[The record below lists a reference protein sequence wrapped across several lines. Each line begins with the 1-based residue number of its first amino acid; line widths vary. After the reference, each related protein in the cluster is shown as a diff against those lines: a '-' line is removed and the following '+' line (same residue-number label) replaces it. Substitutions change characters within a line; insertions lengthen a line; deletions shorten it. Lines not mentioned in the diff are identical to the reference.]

1 MWAGIK
7 LLAADVRVS
16 GKVLAKIS
24 QGKSITRRERNFI
37 VQTGVDLAR
46 LVPFSLFLIIPLA
59 EFALPF
65 ALRLFPNMLPSQF
78 QSQMQKEE
86 NMTRRL
92 KANIE
97 LAKYL
102 RDVVENQ
109 AKAIKSSTS
118 DSDIKQEAGRLADFL
133 EDIRS
138 GKRVNISDVSRFAR
152 LFNDELT
159 IDGAVRPQLV
169 AMCKFLGIA
178 AHGTDQ
184 LLRFRL
190 RSRLNSIKS
199 DDMSIAWEGGA
210 HSLADEEVLKAC
222 RDRGISI
229 SGASKKNL
237 RTQLKEWL
245 EMSQDRNIPT
255 SLMVLS
261 RAFLYTGV
269 EGTGEEGLKEALSS
283 LPDDVV
289 EDATMEAGGGDGSNI
304 DRLEEARR
312 QSKLIEIEAE
322 REARKEEDK
331 RRRELA
337 EADEEVSEAAVAVDA
352 VGSGTE
358 SISDSAATAAAAVNE
373 ANIKSEHF
381 AVDVESIEKP
391 SKATSIAT
399 EAGEKTESVAYVSAP
414 GSAAVN
420 AGESPRDEPRD
431 EDTIAMERDS
441 MKRLLDAFNALSSE
455 SAVDGERKELSDLKT
470 ELAEAESVLAS
481 LGDQNK
487 SELRRFKKMVTKL
500 EKQVEMVDAKIGA
513 SMKLLDLDNDGVM
526 SMNEFVDAVKML
538 ADNDNDTEIVTVA
551 LRRLDADAD
560 GNISRDDIERVL
572 SELQTEAA
580 GMDSRENGA
589 RESGN
594 STSQSQSSQSQSSA
608 SS

>member
-16 GKVLAKIS
+16 GRIMKKIS
-24 QGKSITRRERNFI
+24 HGKSITRRERNFI

-46 LVPFSLFLIIPLA
+46 LVPFSLFLIIPAA

-109 AKAIKSSTS
+109 ARAIKSSHQ
-118 DSDIKQEAGRLADFL
+118 DSDIKQEASRLAEFL

-138 GKRVNISDVSRFAR
+138 GKRVNISDVSRFAK

-169 AMCKFLGIA
+169 AMCKFLGIS

-210 HSLADEEVLKAC
+210 HSLADEEVTKAC
-222 RDRGISI
+222 RDRGIRI
-229 SGASKKNL
+229 SGASKKHL
-237 RTQLKEWL
+237 RSQLKEWL
-245 EMSQDRNIPT
+245 EMSQDRDIPT

-261 RAFLYTGV
+261 RAFLYTGQ

-304 DRLEEARR
+304 DRLEEAKR

-322 REARKEEDK
+322 REARKEKDAEEK
-331 RRRELA
+331 RLRLLA
-337 EADEEVSEAAVAVDA
+337 ESESLLNEALAVDSA
-352 VGSGTE
+352 STSD
-358 SISDSAATAAAAVNE
+358 SISDAAAATAAAVNE
-373 ANIKSEHF
+373 AKIKAEHF
-381 AVDVESIEKP
+381 TKESSGGDADVVKSGEGSDAGPESGAADEEKVSSDSSSAEDESAV
-391 SKATSIAT
+391 
-399 EAGEKTESVAYVSAP
+399 GET
-414 GSAAVN
+414 
-420 AGESPRDEPRD
+420 RD
-431 EDTIAMERDS
+431 EDTIASERDS
-441 MKRLLDAFNALSSE
+441 MKRFLDAFSALLSE
-455 SAVDGERKELSDLKT
+455 SAVDKEREELSELKT

-481 LGDQNK
+481 LGDNNQ
-487 SELRRFKKMVTKL
+487 SELRRFKKMVSKL
-500 EKQVEMVDAKIGA
+500 ENQVESVDGKIGA

-526 SMNEFVDAVKML
+526 SMEECVNAVKML
-538 ADNDNDTEIVTVA
+538 ADNDSDAEIVTES

-560 GNISRDDIERVL
+560 GNISRDDIQRVL
-572 SELQTEAA
+572 DELQTEAA
-580 GMDSRENGA
+580 GMDSWENGR
-589 RESGN
+589 RESGSSN
-594 STSQSQSSQSQSSA
+594 DSQSQTSA
-608 SS
+608 